1 MAMTLRLPPE
11 LDSALDA
18 IAAAEHMS
26 KHALVLS
33 GIEELVRQRLQR
45 ARLRADFERLRDE
58 EAEVLR
64 RLEDA

>member
-1 MAMTLRLPPE
+1 MTLRLPPE
-11 LDSALDA
+11 LDSALDT

-33 GIEELVRQRLQR
+33 GVEELVRQRLQR
-45 ARLRADFERLRDE
+45 ARLRSDFDRLRDE
-58 EAEVLR
+58 EAEVPR